1 MDEQEGK
8 RDIIGTLRKAI
19 EVAQPNLRSYYRVVR
34 KAKVVA
40 SYASDGQYY
49 CDVQPLKNDETAD
62 ENEPV
67 IPAVAIPV
75 MWGGPKRGIVCP
87 PTVGTLCD
95 LSYYDG
101 DPNYPFISNL
111 RWGMGQ
117 DAPRAELNE
126 LVIQLEDGVEIRIDK
141 EKNIVTLTPE
151 NVKTENGKNW
161 TVQCGE
167 NATIKAGKNASVE
180 AGDTITIQA
189 PKIVKMGNETTCGP
203 NGEMGTVDERDHRN
217 HEGSYNLQGP
227 ASISGDVTIGGN
239 LTVGGMINGKVAGCS
254 GC

>member
-151 NVKTENGKNW
+151 NVKT
-161 TVQCGE
+161 VQCGE

-217 HEGSYNLQGP
+217 HEGSYNLRGP